1 MLCEHLT
8 CVPHIRD
15 VLDLDASFYKEN
27 DLDTC
32 GNAFL
37 EGFKRPETSLSPL
50 THLCS
55 EFKSM
60 DFELLPNKN
69 FDSFDRALSE
79 EISDSQ
85 MSDSWDTASQVLRK
99 AYLTS
104 GNTVIGTP
112 SQVISAEITVSSKQ
126 FDDTLPTDKS
136 LKTKREI
143 RDPQTQRLRT
153 ADTANLPNPVVV
165 IQDTGNRPD
174 EITEHPRHCRPMTIN
189 GQNFYKLL
197 ERSSKERPPVM
208 PKETQAFLVETD
220 SSERAGLTFSNVPEN
235 RTKGSDTSGHG
246 NSEDEISQSMKQEP
260 PVQHL
265 SLTPDNN
272 DQVLVCSERVVPASR
287 DYRDRECEKHSLS
300 GSHALEICAECIEP
314 EGSKSCEGKDDALG
328 QDFEDPSVT
337 KETGLVTTPF
347 CLRYSQQILNYENC
361 GTVVHD
367 SYEKCLYMLDSMG
380 H

>member
-32 GNAFL
+32 ENAFL

-85 MSDSWDTASQVLRK
+85 MSDSWDTASQVLK
-99 AYLTS
+99 QAYLTS
-104 GNTVIGTP
+104 GNAVIGTP
-112 SQVISAEITVSSKQ
+112 SQVISEITVFSKQ

-165 IQDTGNRPD
+165 AVQGIGNGPD

-328 QDFEDPSVT
+328 QDFEDPRVT

-347 CLRYSQQILNYENC
+347 CPRYSQQINYEN
-361 GTVVHD
+361 H
-367 SYEKCLYMLDSMG
+367 SYEVPIYA
-380 H
+380 